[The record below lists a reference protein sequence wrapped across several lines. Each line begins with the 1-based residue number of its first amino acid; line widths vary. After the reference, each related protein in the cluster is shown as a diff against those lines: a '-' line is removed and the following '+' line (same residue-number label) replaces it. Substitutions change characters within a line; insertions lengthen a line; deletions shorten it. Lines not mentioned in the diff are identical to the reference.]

1 MSYLDEW
8 RLLLEDC
15 LSNEMLDLRNKAAQA
30 ICPLFEKYYTPD
42 SSDTGIIINAY
53 VQKLSSNHM
62 MERIGYSLALGSLP
76 SSFMNNYIALILKSL
91 IDCTKITRL
100 TIKWAESRKDAVIAI
115 TKIWSK
121 LISIPSM
128 FQSIFYF
135 YDNKFNIFIV
145 LCT

>member
-42 SSDTGIIINAY
+42 SSDTGTIINTY

-76 SSFMNNYIALILKSL
+76 SSFMNNYIVLILKGL

-121 LISIPSM
+121 LIYIPCM
-128 FQSIFYF
+128 FQ
-135 YDNKFNIFIV
+135 FNF
-145 LCT
+145 LFLR